1 MRRMASF
8 IGNDKASEAFS
19 EHNNK
24 SNKTPFSGGKPI
36 MIIMDI
42 KVNNFLAFNN
52 FHMNLAFSK
61 EDENSLIT
69 PEAFKDRPNFCY
81 KKVAIINGSNSSG
94 KTTFGVLLGSV
105 FNFISKRDVTYL
117 KSAIGDKSKKAYLS
131 MDLIVE
137 KYKLQRLE
145 VKISHTK
152 SEIELRVLETL
163 IAKDDSYYTCV
174 DRLNQMKT
182 EYTSDVESAL
192 AKLSPLHWMV
202 LPKEFNSIYKSD
214 ICKNREL
221 FIDVLNKVMKTLDP
235 SIVSV
240 KDSDGNICINFYNR
254 QLILKDENS
263 KVGYLLSTGTKEGIT
278 ISLILS
284 EIINNYYGFY
294 YCDEKFSCIDSD
306 IEISILIAMISN
318 LAEGSQLFFTTH
330 NKELLSLKLPKH
342 SFYFLK
348 KELCDYC
355 YSISI
360 SSAEEVLNSYS
371 KPFCDVSIYDAATN
385 DYFSSVP
392 ETNLITDLTK

>member
-1 MRRMASF
+1 MRKMTLF
-8 IGNDKASEAFS
+8 GGNDKSSEVPFRI
-19 EHNNK
+19 NDK

-61 EDENSLIT
+61 EDENSLIA
-69 PEAFKDRPNFCY
+69 PETFKDRPNFCY

-94 KTTFGVLLGSV
+94 KTTFGVLLGSI
-105 FNFISKRDVTYL
+105 FTFISKRDVTYL
-117 KSAIGDKSKKAYLS
+117 KSVIGNKSKDAYIS

-145 VKISHTK
+145 IKISHTK
-152 SEIELRVLETL
+152 SKIELRVLETL
-163 IAKDDSYYTCV
+163 IDKDDSYYTCV

-182 EYTSDVESAL
+182 EYTSDIEAAL
-192 AKLSPLHWMV
+192 AQLSPLHWMV

-235 SIVSV
+235 SITSV

-254 QLILKDENS
+254 QLVLKDESS

-348 KELCDYC
+348 KELCDSC

-360 SSAEEVLNSYS
+360 SNAEEVLDSYS
-371 KPFCDVSIYDAATN
+371 KPFCDVSIYDAVTN

>member
-105 FNFISKRDVTYL
+105 FNFINKRDVTYL

-192 AKLSPLHWMV
+192 AQLSPLHWMV
-202 LPKEFNSIYKSD
+202 LTKEFNSIYKSD

-330 NKELLSLKLPKH
+330 NKELLSLRLPKH

-348 KELCDYC
+348 KELCDSC

-360 SSAEEVLNSYS
+360 SSAEEVLDSYS
-371 KPFCDVSIYDAATN
+371 KPFCDVSIYDAVIN

>member
-1 MRRMASF
+1 MRRMTSF
-8 IGNDKASEAFS
+8 GCNDKSSEAFL

-69 PEAFKDRPNFCY
+69 PETFKDRPNFCY

-94 KTTFGVLLGSV
+94 KTTFGVLLGSI
-105 FNFISKRDVTYL
+105 FTFISKRDVTYL
-117 KSAIGDKSKKAYLS
+117 KSVIGNKSKDAYLS

-152 SEIELRVLETL
+152 SKIELRVLETL
-163 IAKDDSYYTCV
+163 INKDDSYYTCV

-182 EYTSDVESAL
+182 EYTSDVEAAL
-192 AKLSPLHWMV
+192 AQLSQLHWMV

-254 QLILKDENS
+254 QLILKDDNS

>member
-1 MRRMASF
+1 MRRMTLF
-8 IGNDKASEAFS
+8 
-19 EHNNK
+19 
-24 SNKTPFSGGKPI
+24 GGKPI

-69 PEAFKDRPNFCY
+69 PETFKDRPNFCY

-94 KTTFGVLLGSV
+94 KTTFGVLLGSI
-105 FNFISKRDVTYL
+105 FTFISKRDVTYL
-117 KSAIGDKSKKAYLS
+117 KSVIGDKSKDAYLS

-163 IAKDDSYYTCV
+163 IDKDDSYYTCV
-174 DRLNQMKT
+174 DRLNQIKT
-182 EYTSDVESAL
+182 EYTSDVEAAL
-192 AKLSPLHWMV
+192 AQFSPLHWMV

-235 SIVSV
+235 SITSV

-254 QLILKDENS
+254 QLVLKDENS
-263 KVGYLLSTGTKEGIT
+263 KVGYLLSTGTKEGII

-348 KELCDYC
+348 KELCDSC

-360 SSAEEVLNSYS
+360 SNAEEVLDSYS
-371 KPFCDVSIYDAATN
+371 KPFCDVSIYDAVTN

-392 ETNLITDLTK
+392 ETNLITELTK